1 MNKEKQEKLNKLFKE
16 YKEQEKASFENYRFF
31 QDNVNSYQILLEKR
45 QSLAFKTCFEFIKIM
60 EEE

>member
-16 YKEQEKASFENYRFF
+16 YKEQEKLSFEEYRNF
-31 QDNVNSYQILLEKR
+31 QGKVNSYQILLEKR

-60 EEE
+60 EE